1 MGCCQICQASGGL
14 TALVWLNGEVINATV
29 CKTVIRGFESHFNLR
44 RPKYKEGQWKLCAG
58 CPYCGNSS
66 SVRAL
71 AFQPKSGVRFPV
83 SAQPLV
89 AISKSK
95 NIKTCAVYGVIEI
108 AI

>member
-66 SVRAL
+66 SAERWHSSQRVGFDSL
-71 AFQPKSGVRFPV
+71 FPLNPY
-83 SAQPLV
+83 SSDKQ
-89 AISKSK
+89 KQ
-95 NIKTCAVYGVIEI
+95 EH
-108 AI
+108 